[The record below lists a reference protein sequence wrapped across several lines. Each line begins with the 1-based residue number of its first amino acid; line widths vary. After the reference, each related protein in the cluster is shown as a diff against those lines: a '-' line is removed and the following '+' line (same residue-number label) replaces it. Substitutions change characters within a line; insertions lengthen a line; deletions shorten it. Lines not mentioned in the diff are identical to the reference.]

1 MITHKGGS
9 RGLSKQN
16 YRCNISCVFLL
27 QVSDSQKIKFSLHL
41 VVSFFFFNDKVERFH
56 RATLFHISEGD
67 VVPDNFL
74 PVSLLVKWEKL
85 KDFEL
90 RRRMHVV
97 DRTNFLKKLKFTF
110 INAEVLKADEV
121 SV

>member
-1 MITHKGGS
+1 MQYFLCISTAS
-9 RGLSKQN
+9 IRFSKNQ
-16 YRCNISCVFLL
+16 IFASFSCV
-27 QVSDSQKIKFSLHL
+27 V
-41 VVSFFFFNDKVERFH
+41 FFFNDKVERFH

-97 DRTNFLKKLKFTF
+97 DRTNFLKKLKFIF